1 MKNILSISAVVLFTA
16 AIFAQDAADRK
27 VQAGLIFGSGLSF
40 QDVRNTVYFEKNGL
54 GTDLSIGMNLNFN
67 FTETVGLCTGVEFDF
82 SNVRLKSTQNVFYH
96 YDGNDVL
103 QLRDKNDYDNDG
115 KSYST
120 FMLDERRDKSVYLSV
135 PTMLLFR
142 TKFIGYFRYFG
153 KFGLRNSFLLKT
165 ESFDSG
171 NDFGTLPLTDVPNSG
186 VAKDNMV
193 TKGNAFFYKGA
204 IGMAAGAEWNF
215 SGSTSLVGELGY
227 YYGITPLYWE
237 RDSESDKL
245 SLFATGLNNGNG
257 NDTYTPIKAR
267 QGQLMLKISILF

>member
-1 MKNILSISAVVLFTA
+1 MKNILSISAILLLTS
-16 AIFAQDAADRK
+16 ITFAQDAADRK
-27 VQAGLIFGSGLSF
+27 VQAGLILGSGLSF
-40 QDVRNTVYFEKNGL
+40 QDVRNTVYFENNGA

-67 FTETVGLCTGVEFDF
+67 FSETIGFCTGTEFDF
-82 SNVRLKSTQNVFYH
+82 SNVRLKSTQNIYYH
-96 YDGNDVL
+96 YNGNDVL
-103 QLRDKNDYDNDG
+103 QLRDKNDYDNNSE
-115 KSYST
+115 SYST
-120 FMLDERRDKSVYLSV
+120 FMLEERRDKSVYLSI

-171 NDFGTLPLTDVPNSG
+171 KDFGTQPLNVLPTPDVD
-186 VAKDNMV
+186 KDNMA

-237 RDSESDKL
+237 RDSDSDKL
-245 SLFATGLNNGNG
+245 SLFATGANNGSG
-257 NDTYTPIKAR
+257 NDIYTPIKAR